1 MREELRKGIVE
12 YFCKVAEVQM
22 GGLSC
27 WAGCRIGRE

>member
-22 GGLSC
+22 AGLSY
-27 WAGCRIGRE
+27 WVGYRGGRE